1 MTWRTSD
8 EVLRSGLTAR
18 YICNTLSDE
27 MPIGKPF
34 LSAGKLEGNI
44 LMSLKIST
52 LHAKTSLKQVKRFG
66 HLYPE
71 FMIKYG
77 TPACRKCLISLCAN

>member
-1 MTWRTSD
+1 MTWCTSD
-8 EVLRSGLTAR
+8 EVLRSKLTAR
-18 YICNTLSDE
+18 YICNTLSEE

-34 LSAGKLEGNI
+34 LSASKSEGNA
-44 LMSLKIST
+44 LMSIKIST
-52 LHAKTSLKQVKRFG
+52 LHTKTSLGQVKPFD
-66 HLYPE
+66 HLYLK